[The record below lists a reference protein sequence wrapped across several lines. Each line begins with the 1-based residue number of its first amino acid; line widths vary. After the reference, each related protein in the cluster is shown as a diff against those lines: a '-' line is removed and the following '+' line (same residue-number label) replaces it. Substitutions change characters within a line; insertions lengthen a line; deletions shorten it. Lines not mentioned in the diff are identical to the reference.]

1 MENFTL
7 KEQLIVSAFIEM
19 YMMGLA
25 IENKIETQ
33 EEFDK
38 VVTENAEE
46 ITDLV
51 AMFKTTKFPNS
62 EITPHAFTDFT
73 LQIFTQTFDGK
84 TINKIMGLM
93 EGRMK

>member
-7 KEQLIVSAFIEM
+7 KEQMIVSAFIEM

-25 IENKIETQ
+25 IENEIKTQ

-38 VVTENAEE
+38 VVMENAEE

-62 EITPHAFTDFT
+62 EITPYAFTDFT
-73 LQIFTQTFDGK
+73 LKIFMQTFESR
-84 TINKIMGLM
+84 TINKIMKLM
-93 EGRMK
+93 EGRM